1 MRFDWSILN
10 NKKGFPPPRWRRF
23 YCTHLIWY
31 LNKKWKRKFEISNF
45 HLSNCFVFTE
55 VLDNDKLNNAE
66 DLARA
71 NEKLRENEE
80 LAERLSLIIK
90 LNHRGS
96 LTSLDK
102 VQTSRRNS
110 SNIELG
116 PRQSNS
122 QIRIVTIDGSSST
135 LDLLKSNL
143 DLTHMYKLSQSSFI
157 YCKTPVPHLHKV
169 SNKVRTLE
177 KCIPMAAWVQDVVGE
192 SLFGVSLVFKLF
204 G

>member
-1 MRFDWSILN
+1 MEN
-10 NKKGFPPPRWRRF
+10 
-23 YCTHLIWY
+23 
-31 LNKKWKRKFEISNF
+31 KRKYFNLIELFFFFQIS
-45 HLSNCFVFTE
+45 E

-66 DLARA
+66 DLAKA
-71 NEKLRENEE
+71 NEKLRESED

-116 PRQSNS
+116 SRQSNS

-169 SNKVRTLE
+169 SNKVRAHKKYLLE
-177 KCIPMAAWVQDVVGE
+177 AA
-192 SLFGVSLVFKLF
+192 
-204 G
+204 